1 MTLDTPTLS
10 PLAGTQRIS
19 SIDVLRGVS
28 LLGILLMNI
37 VGFGLPREAYAN
49 PSIGGGD
56 SGLNFGVWLAN
67 SLFIEGTMRAIF
79 SMLFGAGVLI
89 FTSKA
94 EEKGAG
100 IATADLYYRRTIWLI
115 VFGIAHAYL
124 LLWTGEIL
132 YAYGVMGLLLFPMRR
147 LAPKTLILAAC
158 CLLTIGVL
166 LDYNDYRNATQLQAK
181 AGLATTALASGES
194 LSPELQEADKEW
206 TKTLAKHNPSQ
217 QEIDKNIAG
226 MQGSYWETFFYLVPI
241 NRHSQ
246 SYIMYR
252 YDLWDVF
259 SMMLL
264 GMAFLKLNIVNASK
278 SYRFYGGMLLLGYGI
293 GIPIN
298 YHETSLLLSQNFS
311 YLAFK
316 QAGIT
321 YELGRL
327 FTVLGHVGL
336 IMLFCKLPLLAWFK
350 HSLAAVGRMA
360 FTNYILHT
368 LICNFIFLG
377 IGLGLYGQLERFEL
391 YYVVAGIWIFQLAL
405 SPLWLHYF
413 RFGPLEWAWRSLTY
427 QQLQPFRKQ
436 KPQPEPVLQG
446 VAGA

>member
-166 LDYNDYRNATQLQAK
+166 LDYNDYRNAT
-181 AGLATTALASGES
+181 
-194 LSPELQEADKEW
+194 
-206 TKTLAKHNPSQ
+206 
-217 QEIDKNIAG
+217 
-226 MQGSYWETFFYLVPI
+226 
-241 NRHSQ
+241 
-246 SYIMYR
+246 
-252 YDLWDVF
+252 
-259 SMMLL
+259 
-264 GMAFLKLNIVNASK
+264 
-278 SYRFYGGMLLLGYGI
+278 
-293 GIPIN
+293 
-298 YHETSLLLSQNFS
+298 
-311 YLAFK
+311 
-316 QAGIT
+316 
-321 YELGRL
+321 
-327 FTVLGHVGL
+327 
-336 IMLFCKLPLLAWFK
+336 
-350 HSLAAVGRMA
+350 
-360 FTNYILHT
+360 
-368 LICNFIFLG
+368 
-377 IGLGLYGQLERFEL
+377 
-391 YYVVAGIWIFQLAL
+391 
-405 SPLWLHYF
+405 
-413 RFGPLEWAWRSLTY
+413 
-427 QQLQPFRKQ
+427 
-436 KPQPEPVLQG
+436 
-446 VAGA
+446 